1 MNEPEVKALISLLDD
16 SDKEVFGHIE
26 EKLISMGNDVIPFL
40 EDAWANAFDP
50 VMQQRIANI
59 VHKIQ
64 CRTRWSFTGSGYSEI
79 KWSTYR
85 Q

>member
-50 VMQQRIANI
+50 VMQTI
-59 VHKIQ
+59 
-64 CRTRWSFTGSGYSEI
+64 FP
-79 KWSTYR
+79 
-85 Q
+85 